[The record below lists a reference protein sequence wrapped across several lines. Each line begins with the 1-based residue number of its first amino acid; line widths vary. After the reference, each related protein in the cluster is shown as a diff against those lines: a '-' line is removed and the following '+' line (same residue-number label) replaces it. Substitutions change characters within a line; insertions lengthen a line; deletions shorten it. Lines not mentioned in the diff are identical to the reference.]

1 MAPDAFG
8 FLLILIAAGG
18 MLILGLLGAREA
30 DQRQRDA
37 HRNVITVRFPRKV
50 TIEQTLAV
58 VRSIIGLGPG
68 RGGLLGR
75 TSVALEVVGTAQGI
89 THRIRV
95 SASATG
101 YLIAQLR
108 AAMPGVAVEVVETF
122 TPEQCWRA
130 IELRRLVTEADL
142 AVADAA
148 AVSLTILAAVTDLRP
163 GEAVIWQL
171 VLTGGLGPRPTEE
184 EHSAR
189 AKKDAGVVAVAIRMG
204 AAAKHR
210 GRANELVTRLLR
222 AATSVSTPGARLV
235 PRGLTNG
242 TVAARIARAAT
253 PSTEPGAVLT
263 PKEAAALWGAPVGT
277 PLVPGL
283 TVGGSPQL
291 PADIAVPATGR
302 VLGRAT
308 ANGRRVAQPIVGARE
323 HTLILGPTGVGKSW
337 LAVQLILGDIAAG
350 RGVLLIDP
358 KGSTAKLVI
367 ERLDEEAIGRTIIID
382 LTDEAWAVPL
392 PLLTTEYGGI
402 PELAA
407 DTLVG
412 LLRHRYRDLG
422 PRSTDILTSSL
433 YALGRTP
440 NPNILDLLRL
450 WSDGR
455 FRAWVTS
462 LVQDDPI
469 LASFF
474 GWFNGLN
481 HAERSFVL
489 AAPMNKVRPLLQRAS
504 VRNVLAAPR
513 ATFTLSQ
520 AMKHR
525 LNVIVILREGVL
537 GPEAT
542 TLIGQVLLS
551 RLWSAVQA
559 RRDRAFYSVTI
570 DEAPRFL
577 DQPTDLG
584 DVLARSREYGVGMTL
599 IGQALRQF
607 PESLRE
613 IALNSARTKI
623 AFGTS
628 YKDAK
633 LLAAEFGPPVAPDF
647 FTGLAKFEAI
657 GAVSL
662 GGTVSPPFT
671 LSTEALGP
679 AVPGRLQAVRQ
690 ASREKFGV
698 PRAEIE
704 AALKE
709 RKNSAS
715 DTPGRVGRRQ
725 K

>member
-1 MAPDAFG
+1 
-8 FLLILIAAGG
+8 
-18 MLILGLLGAREA
+18 
-30 DQRQRDA
+30 
-37 HRNVITVRFPRKV
+37 
-50 TIEQTLAV
+50 
-58 VRSIIGLGPG
+58 
-68 RGGLLGR
+68 
-75 TSVALEVVGTAQGI
+75 
-89 THRIRV
+89 
-95 SASATG
+95 
-101 YLIAQLR
+101 
-108 AAMPGVAVEVVETF
+108 
-122 TPEQCWRA
+122 
-130 IELRRLVTEADL
+130 
-142 AVADAA
+142 
-148 AVSLTILAAVTDLRP
+148 
-163 GEAVIWQL
+163 
-171 VLTGGLGPRPTEE
+171 
-184 EHSAR
+184 
-189 AKKDAGVVAVAIRMG
+189 
-204 AAAKHR
+204 
-210 GRANELVTRLLR
+210 
-222 AATSVSTPGARLV
+222 
-235 PRGLTNG
+235 
-242 TVAARIARAAT
+242 
-253 PSTEPGAVLT
+253 
-263 PKEAAALWGAPVGT
+263 
-277 PLVPGL
+277 
-283 TVGGSPQL
+283 
-291 PADIAVPATGR
+291 
-302 VLGRAT
+302 
-308 ANGRRVAQPIVGARE
+308 
-323 HTLILGPTGVGKSW
+323 LILGPTGVGKSW
-337 LAVQLILGDIAAG
+337 LAVQLVLGDIAAG

-358 KGSTAKLVI
+358 KGSTAQLVT
-367 ERLDEEAIGRTIIID
+367 ERLAEEAIGRTIIID

-462 LVQDDPI
+462 LVQDDPV

-520 AMKHR
+520 ALKHR

-542 TLIGQVLLS
+542 TLIGQVVLS

-584 DVLARSREYGVGMTL
+584 DVLARSREYGVGVSL
-599 IGQALRQF
+599 IGQTLRQF
-607 PESLRE
+607 PENLRE

-628 YKDAK
+628 AKDAK

-647 FTGLAKFEAI
+647 FAGLARFEAI

-671 LSTEALGP
+671 LSTEGLGP
-679 AVPGRLQAVRQ
+679 AVPGRAQAVRQ
-690 ASREKFGV
+690 ASRERFAV
-698 PRAEIE
+698 ARAEIE

-709 RKNSAS
+709 RNNSAS
-715 DTPGRVGRRQ
+715 DTPGPVGRRP